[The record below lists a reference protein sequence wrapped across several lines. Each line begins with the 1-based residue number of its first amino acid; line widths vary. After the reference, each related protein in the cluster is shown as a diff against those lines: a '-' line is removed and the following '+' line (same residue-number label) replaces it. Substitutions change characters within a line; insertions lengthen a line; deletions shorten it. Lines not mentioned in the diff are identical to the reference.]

1 MNFWY
6 HKYIELLHHN
16 PEIIRQNLYFLDY
29 FSIKQPIK
37 SSYDGIIIAVIKKI
51 CFLQKCYHENSHL

>member
-37 SSYDGIIIAVIKKI
+37 SGYDGIIIAVIKNI
-51 CFLQKCYHENSHL
+51 